1 MATATYGEL
10 TRATASYGELTRV
23 AATYGE
29 LTRATAT
36 YGEFT
41 SYRFWAPLV
50 AAGGGSGFRYFA
62 YQAR

>member
-1 MATATYGEL
+1 MTRAMATYGEL
-10 TRATASYGELTRV
+10 TRA

-29 LTRATAT
+29 LTRAAAT
-36 YGEFT
+36 YGELT

>member
-1 MATATYGEL
+1 MTRATAAYGEL
-10 TRATASYGELTRV
+10 TRA

-29 LTRATAT
+29 L
-36 YGEFT
+36 T